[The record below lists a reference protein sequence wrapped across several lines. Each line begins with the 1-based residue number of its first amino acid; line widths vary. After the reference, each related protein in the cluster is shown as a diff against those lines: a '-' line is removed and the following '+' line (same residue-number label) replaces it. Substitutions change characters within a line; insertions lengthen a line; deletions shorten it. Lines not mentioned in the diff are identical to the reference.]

1 MYSERMPA
9 RGTLTL
15 YQDGESVKYTISS
28 VKGCGGTS
36 VIYEA
41 ERSNGMRCIIKELAP
56 AFLAE
61 YTFRR
66 ENQQLKYPDSVLN
79 SPEYMSA
86 AEDFARSCVMMN
98 RLAFSEATAEE
109 SIGAYMMYGE
119 FGVPY
124 IVMEWNPLRAVA
136 CDTAEQ
142 MSLAE
147 IIQMCLCLARTL
159 KEYHEMGVIHLDVK
173 LSNILW
179 SEKYHY
185 VKLIDL
191 GSAES
196 IDGDNAENVR
206 DDVYAVGS
214 VLFEKLCRRTPEAS
228 MGDRTLF
235 LYEKELRRSSILSG
249 CGPKTQHLLFE
260 ILRRTICAAGSR
272 RYSDQLLV
280 DRLTNLSRLVSE
292 ETIYL
297 ISSSES
303 DPDPEAARM
312 LMPYIPRLK
321 KLVRPGSM
329 TAVTSSGPGM
339 GKTELLTLYCRVFRD
354 EYSAVVWLDCRR
366 DVTDQLEFVNNSGRA
381 AYDEEEIR
389 LEKLR
394 LLTECDR
401 DMLFILDN
409 YTPEVPGNILNRFV
423 RRATCIAALSRRED
437 STAFDSVLN
446 IEPLDQAESR
456 KLLRCLGV
464 TDPRLGAE
472 ISAECGGV
480 SALLRIAAEYC
491 TADEH
496 SLSYAAAKYIAEKGA
511 LFGIDGLPE
520 PQLACGMSLVMLDG
534 AVPEQV
540 FLDMSGCGRASL
552 DELVRLGFAAAE
564 GGAVCAAPALRA
576 ACSGDY
582 RPDSALCRKM
592 YLSLAESPDMINV
605 DLLADKAS
613 GADSASAALYSAMG
627 RKCADS
633 SPDRARSLLTRAYMI
648 YAMKYGSDSRLAG
661 ETKAA
666 LDSIK

>member
-15 YQDGESVKYTISS
+15 YLDGESVKYSICS
-28 VKGCGGTS
+28 VKGCGGTA

-66 ENQQLKYPDSVLN
+66 ENQQLRYPESVMQ
-79 SPEYMSA
+79 SQEYISA
-86 AEDFARSCVMMN
+86 AEDFDRSCVMMN

-136 CDTAEQ
+136 CDTADQ
-142 MSLAE
+142 MSLPE

-159 KEYHEMGVIHLDVK
+159 KEYHEMGVIHLDIK

-196 IDGDNAENVR
+196 IDGENAENVR

-214 VLFEKLCRRTPEAS
+214 VLFEKLCGRTPEPS

-272 RYSDQLLV
+272 RYSDLLLV
-280 DRLTNLSRLVSE
+280 EKLTQLSRLVSE

-297 ISSSES
+297 LSTPEK
-303 DPDPEAARM
+303 DPDPEAARL

-329 TAVTSSGPGM
+329 TAVASQGPGM
-339 GKTELLTLYCRVFRD
+339 GKTELLTLYCRVFRE
-354 EYSAVVWLDCRR
+354 EYSSVIWLDCRR
-366 DVTDQLEFVNNSGRA
+366 DLTDQLDFANNSGRA

-401 DMLFILDN
+401 SMLFILDN
-409 YTPEVPGNILNRFV
+409 YTPSVPGNILNRFV
-423 RRATCIAALSRRED
+423 HRATCIAALSRRED
-437 STAFDSVLN
+437 CAEFDSVLT
-446 IEPLDQAESR
+446 IDPLDQTESR

-464 TDPRLGAE
+464 TDSQLAAE
-472 ISAECGGV
+472 LSAECGGNP
-480 SALLRIAAEYC
+480 ALLRIAAEYC
-491 TADEH
+491 TGDSR
-496 SLSYAAAKYIAEKGA
+496 SLSRAAAQYTAEKGP
-511 LFGIDGLPE
+511 LFGIDELPE
-520 PQLACGMSLVMLDG
+520 PLLACGMSLAMLAD
-534 AVPEQV
+534 AVSVQK
-540 FLDMSGCGRASL
+540 FLEMSGCGRESL
-552 DELVRLGFAAAE
+552 DELIRRGFAAAD
-564 GGAVCAAPALRA
+564 GGTVRAAAALRA
-576 ACSGDY
+576 ACSGGH

-592 YLSLAESPDMINV
+592 YLSLAEDPELISV
-605 DLLADKAS
+605 DLLAEKAS
-613 GADSASAALYSAMG
+613 GADSASAALYAAMG
-627 RKCADS
+627 RKCAGT
-633 SPDRARSLLTRAYMI
+633 SPDKARAFLMRAYMV
-648 YAMKYGSDSRLAG
+648 YAMKYGSDSQNAI

-666 LDSIK
+666 LDGLA